1 MHLVIISGM
10 SGAGKTYALHTLED
24 SGYYCIDNLPSQ
36 LLEALLSTPQISRQ
50 PYLAVGIDI
59 RGGRDSLLDTP
70 ETIKRIRQRIPKTQL
85 VYLYAK
91 QHILLKRYNETRR
104 RHPLFAETQELDKA
118 IHMETTLLEP
128 LAADADLC
136 LDTSHI
142 GVYELGRLINAR
154 ICQTQPSR
162 LSLMFQSFGFKHE
175 VPTDSDYLF
184 DVRCLPNPY
193 WEPELRTQTGQ
204 DASIVEWLEQYD
216 EVHKMYADIRN
227 FLEGWIPALETN
239 NQRAYLTV
247 SIGCTGGRHRS
258 VYLAE
263 RLHKHFRDL
272 LGESVILRHRELK
285 SDKNPFFIP
294 ATGLTSEGC

>member
-24 SGYYCIDNLPSQ
+24 NGYYCIDNLPSQ
-36 LLEALLSTPQISRQ
+36 LLEALLNTPQIARQ

-70 ETIKRIRQRIPKTQL
+70 GTIKRIRQRIPKTQL
-85 VYLYAK
+85 VYLYAN
-91 QHILLKRYNETRR
+91 QDVLLKRYNETRR
-104 RHPLFAETQELDKA
+104 RHPLAGEVQELDKA
-118 IHMETTLLEP
+118 IRLEANLLEP
-128 LAADADLC
+128 LASDADFR

-142 GVYELGRLINAR
+142 GVYELGRLLDAR
-154 ICQTQPSR
+154 ICQTEPNR
-162 LSLMFQSFGFKHE
+162 LSLMFQSFGFKHQ

-193 WEPELRTQTGQ
+193 WEPDLRNLTGR
-204 DASIVEWLEQYD
+204 DAGIIEWLEQHE
-216 EVHKMYADIRN
+216 EVGKMYEDIRH
-227 FLEGWIPALETN
+227 FLEHWIPALETN

-263 RLHKHFRDL
+263 RLHKHFHGL
-272 LGESVILRHRELK
+272 LGNSVILRHREL
-285 SDKNPFFIP
+285 N
-294 ATGLTSEGC
+294 